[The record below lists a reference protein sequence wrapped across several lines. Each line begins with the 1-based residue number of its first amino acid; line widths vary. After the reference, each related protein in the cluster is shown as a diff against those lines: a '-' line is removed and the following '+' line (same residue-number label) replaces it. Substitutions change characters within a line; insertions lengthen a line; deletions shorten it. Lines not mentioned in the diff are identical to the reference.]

1 MVDHDHNDD
10 AKDENDSSVAS
21 DLLHDN
27 GLMLRNGHISLF
39 GEIIH
44 DSEPIITEELGP
56 LIFMKS
62 TNDHDGITKEDGA
75 LYDVI

>member
-10 AKDENDSSVAS
+10 AKDENDGSVAS

-44 DSEPIITEELGP
+44 ESEPITKEELRP
-56 LIFMKS
+56 LIFLKS
-62 TNDHDGITKEDGA
+62 TNDHDGITKGDGA